1 MEKKIV
7 MVDTSILIDYFR
19 KTDKTKSEWIQLV
32 RQGYSFAISSIT
44 KYEIYTGAIESQLDF
59 WNKILMSVKVIPFD
73 ENTVDVAVQ
82 INKVLKRNRKQID
95 IADLFIASTAMVH
108 KMPFATLNKKHFNRI
123 EGLEII

>member
-1 MEKKIV
+1 

-59 WNKILMSVKVIPFD
+59 WNKILLSVKVIPFD

-82 INKVLKRNRKQID
+82 INKILKRNRKQID
-95 IADLFIASTAMVH
+95 IADLFIASTAMVN

-123 EGLEII
+123 EGLEIL

>member
-44 KYEIYTGAIESQLDF
+44 KYEIYTGAIES
-59 WNKILMSVKVIPFD
+59 
-73 ENTVDVAVQ
+73 
-82 INKVLKRNRKQID
+82 
-95 IADLFIASTAMVH
+95 
-108 KMPFATLNKKHFNRI
+108 
-123 EGLEII
+123 